1 LHKKITSGA
10 KKEIKMLNKQNK
22 RSDVCKV
29 VIYFNLAKRIKEGF
43 IQNVYVLLNRENN
56 LQLREKI

>member
-1 LHKKITSGA
+1 
-10 KKEIKMLNKQNK
+10 MLNKQNE

-29 VIYFNLAKRIKEGF
+29 VFYFNLAKRIKEGF
-43 IQNVYVLLNRENN
+43 IQNVYVLLKREDN